1 MPRPT
6 SLATTGADLTE
17 LLTLKSLRTLAAVMH
32 TESLTRAAVEL
43 GLAQSAVSRQV
54 AELERALGGA
64 LFHRT
69 GRGVQATELAG
80 KLLPRVQSLL
90 SQADELTQTGR
101 ELSGT
106 PSGLV
111 TLGLVPGVA
120 SFLAAALYGAVSKQ
134 YPQVRLR
141 VLEGYSGDMETALS
155 QGRIDLAVLNRYRA
169 KGSNSYRR
177 LFESQVCVVGR
188 HQLLQRAL
196 APKRKADGQVRA
208 PATPPLPPACN
219 MQALAALP
227 LVLPVPPNAIRN
239 LLDEVSHRHDLKLNL
254 VLEGSSSVIIKSML
268 MQHDCASVLPRHAVA
283 EELRAGTLAAVPLS
297 ERVFRQHVVLATSA
311 QRPFT
316 LASKAVAGLI
326 PEVIA
331 AALASTTG
339 RP

>member
-1 MPRPT
+1 MTRST
-6 SLATTGADLTE
+6 STTASAADVAD
-17 LLTLKSLRTLAAVMH
+17 LLTLKSLRTVAAVAQTH
-32 TESLTRAAVEL
+32 SLTRAAVEL

-54 AELERALGGA
+54 AELERAFGGA

-69 GRGVQATELAG
+69 GRGVQPTELAG
-80 KLLPRVQSLL
+80 QVLPRVMSLL
-90 SQADELTQTGR
+90 SQADELAQTSR
-101 ELSGT
+101 DLSGT

-120 SFLAAALYGAVSKQ
+120 GFLAAALYGAVSNQ

-155 QGRIDLAVLNRYRA
+155 QGKIDLAVLNRYRA

-177 LFESQVCVVGR
+177 LFESQLCIVGR
-188 HQLLQRAL
+188 RQLLQRAL
-196 APKRKADGQVRA
+196 APKLKGSGNA
-208 PATPPLPPACN
+208 PALPAKLQLPPDSN
-219 MQALAALP
+219 LQALAGLP

-239 LLDEVSHRHDLKLNL
+239 LLDELSHRHGLKLHL

-268 MQHDCASVLPRHAVA
+268 TQHDCASVLPRHAVA
-283 EELRAGTLAAVPLS
+283 DELQAGTLAAVPLS
-297 ERVFRQHVVLATSA
+297 ERIFRQHVVLATSA

-326 PEVIA
+326 PAVVT
-331 AALASTTG
+331 AALARAT
-339 RP
+339 